1 MTKSWE
7 ILEIFCFW
15 VVNLTNISLFRE
27 GKSSPNFSY
36 HKFGKK
42 KKKKPWCSLRLC
54 NFFNKKISDKKI
66 EKILEILCF
75 SILNL
80 TNISLFY
87 AKNSPNVLYQ
97 NFEEKKNKLK
107 KKIFFFFLKPS
118 VGWDYVIFIYF

>member
-1 MTKSWE
+1 
-7 ILEIFCFW
+7 LE
-15 VVNLTNISLFRE
+15 
-27 GKSSPNFSY
+27 
-36 HKFGKK
+36 KK
-42 KKKKPWCSLRLC
+42 KKKEKEKKKKPWCSLRLC

-118 VGWDYVIFIYF
+118 VG

>member
-1 MTKSWE
+1 
-7 ILEIFCFW
+7 LEKKKK
-15 VVNLTNISLFRE
+15 
-27 GKSSPNFSY
+27 GKR
-36 HKFGKK
+36 

-54 NFFNKKISDKKI
+54 NFFNKKNSDKKI

-97 NFEEKKNKLK
+97 NFEG
-107 KKIFFFFLKPS
+107 KKIFLKKNIFFLFFKTQCQLRLCDFYLFLNS
-118 VGWDYVIFIYF
+118 FAVGCVNC